1 MTDTPA
7 SASSQAYAT
16 SWRSAVH
23 GPSRLTDR
31 LRLFARRNALSLAA
45 ALDRRLADRFVRC
58 LYCHYVFDDQAA
70 DFESLIVRL
79 KALGTFVTTD
89 DLLDMLTGRRPVDGR
104 YFHLSFDDGFR
115 NNFTNAMPIL
125 QRHAVPAIFFVPSDL
140 IGADWER
147 TRSYCLDVT
156 HYRTVIETLRWD
168 DLKAMLDAGFEIGSH
183 TRTHA
188 RFSAMS
194 AEHDRLQA

>member
-1 MTDTPA
+1 MAGMTDTPA
-7 SASSQAYAT
+7 SASSQTYAT

-31 LRLFARRNALSLAA
+31 LRVFARRNALSLAA

-89 DLLDMLTGRRPVDGR
+89 ALLDMLTGRRPVDGR

-147 TRSYCLDVT
+147 SRSYCLDVT
-156 HYRTVIETLRWD
+156 HYRPS
-168 DLKAMLDAGFEIGSH
+168 GGS
-183 TRTHA
+183 RS
-188 RFSAMS
+188 RC
-194 AEHDRLQA
+194 DNG